1 MSNESPNAN
10 GRDQMPDKSHPEG
23 DERDIPQQPDDDMR
37 GHDPSPVRR
46 TDIPATTNSED
57 LDKARRTTM

>member
-23 DERDIPQQPDDDMR
+23 DERDIQQQPNDDVRDY
-37 GHDPSPVRR
+37 DPSPVQRK
-46 TDIPATTNSED
+46 DIPATTNSED
-57 LDKARRTTM
+57 LDKAHRTTM